1 MYALHTDTQMH
12 VHRFINKKPKKKVYS
27 CPQVVSGY
35 IKYASNEQEDC
46 PGLTPGYIDWTN
58 VITQQHQKYNSSLT
72 HTHTHT
78 HTILHSLISQ
88 HHDCQQNDHPLNCI
102 IIVYTY

>member
-78 HTILHSLISQ
+78 HIRYYTHLYLSIMIVSKMIIL
-88 HHDCQQNDHPLNCI
+88 
-102 IIVYTY
+102 